1 MTTDT
6 AVRVTR
12 MVVYDRGRQTT
23 PDPMSINIS
32 ETLTS
37 SVPLEE
43 IPYIDHPEIVINEH
57 ERTEMPFRYVK
68 DSDGKPIMPKVSQWR
83 LNTRTNSGQ
92 EPNVLTCYY

>member
-1 MTTDT
+1 
-6 AVRVTR
+6 
-12 MVVYDRGRQTT
+12 
-23 PDPMSINIS
+23 MSINIS

-43 IPYIDHPEIVINEH
+43 IPYIDYPEIVINEH

>member
-1 MTTDT
+1 
-6 AVRVTR
+6 
-12 MVVYDRGRQTT
+12 
-23 PDPMSINIS
+23 MSINIS

>member
-1 MTTDT
+1 MTE
-6 AVRVTR
+6 V
-12 MVVYDRGRQTT
+12 DRPR
-23 PDPMSINIS
+23 PAPMSINIS

-43 IPYIDHPEIVINEH
+43 IPYIDYPEIVINEH